1 MKNFVMIFFALML
14 LLATLEADG
23 KGLILEKERELIL
36 RGHSSTHKLGRKAD
50 IGAKDDKDPTANKG
64 AATGRSAEDNSAV
77 GLVDSQEINNLTDQ
91 LTSHHY
97 YRIGKNPYSLH
108 QSNP

>member
-1 MKNFVMIFFALML
+1 MMKNFVMIVFALVL

-23 KGLILEKERELIL
+23 KRLTMEKEREHIL
-36 RGHSSTHKLGRKAD
+36 CGRSSTHKLDRKAD
-50 IGAKDDKDPTANKG
+50 IGAKEDKDPTANKG

-77 GLVDSQEINNLTDQ
+77 GLLDSQEENNLIEQ
-91 LTSHHY
+91 QSHHY
-97 YRIGKNPYSLH
+97 YRIGKNPYAIH